1 MVVGRPFKPGQSG
14 NPRGRPKGSRNRLSE
29 SFLAA
34 FCQDFEQFG
43 ISAIIA
49 ARREN
54 PAAYLRVCAALVPKQ
69 IENAPNPLA
78 DFTDDE
84 LQRLEVWLDSIRS
97 GDDSQK

>member
-1 MVVGRPFKPGQSG
+1 LIW
-14 NPRGRPKGSRNRLSE
+14 PKGSRNRLS
-29 SFLAA
+29 FLAA
-34 FCQDFEQFG
+34 FCEDFEQFG

-84 LQRLEVWLDSIRS
+84 LQTLDAWLDSLQRA
-97 GDDSQK
+97 DDSQK